1 MGVIAL
7 GIIGGALFVG
17 GLVAAC
23 YFGNKSSELAG
34 QISNLESEVR
44 GVNQAIAD
52 IKFVAGKFG
61 DLEGMYNSLNQ
72 FWGRMFN
79 AAGNLK
85 DMNDATA
92 IAIGAS
98 FLDSSSI
105 QGALDIS
112 REIKKGCATYLA
124 VMNRSG
130 IKLPTDDS
138 DDESEAGDIITDAV
152 VIELDPTFK
161 TLGIWHEQVRRATQ
175 ALENGQFAEYE
186 KHMEAADLIDVY
198 TIEMGVPPEA
208 VIEIV
213 KTAHQQETAE
223 AADLFGDLAQLARF
237 TPLGMAVGVLS
248 SCDMDVSGDAAA
260 ADAKQPEEP
269 REAADL
275 FGLIANFASVSP
287 IGMAVNVI
295 GNAVDLVARDAEQPQ
310 QQNGAEAADLFGDL
324 ANFARFTPF
333 GMAVGAI
340 EGAVSRDMDIEQE
353 LAEPREAADIFDDL
367 ASVARFTPF
376 GMAIGAVEGA
386 FSRDMDVAQEPTE
399 PKEAADLFDDLASV
413 ARLTPFGMAVG
424 ALGSAFSCDMD
435 IATGQPLKEQ
445 EPPRESADLFGV
457 IADFARFTP
466 AGPLEGLLV
475 RAVSQAVPLL
485 TVANPALHAA
495 SDLFAN
501 AAPFSSDH
509 PSSGMLNS
517 LLGQARDNVFTMLD
531 KTLDLA
537 AVAEN
542 WLSQLPDVP
551 SSDDDVSRCAQLQG
565 KALLACKLAMENAR
579 LANNAF
585 VDFNHRTTEEGLRIQ
600 REVTLASDKIA
611 SITAQGRAEIDQAMR
626 PQVLDFL
633 AFGVGRINAMS
644 KANEIQRRMEYQ
656 VRDIQIQV
664 ARLMGELQCGQ
675 MFMGK
680 TQTWTQVCEQTSG
693 RLGGIY
699 NVLMSV
705 KYGIKFDAQ
714 AYRELAAT
722 QWAEIRRDA
731 QQVKSL
737 LQPQGRQQMMVA
749 MDLDVSNDAA
759 DMAGTDTDTALLQVS
774 RPAPALLPQLQAQA
788 ANSQTVW
795 ANIGT
800 LDRLTYTE
808 DIVGYFD
815 VATNR
820 KVTLRDV
827 IGSIKAAYIQAA
839 AMHYQTV
846 EHLSSLALTQRFRA
860 ANLARGKI
868 SPHMYIKGTSINISM
883 ARKQADRVKSLLG
896 ELSPGLTQNLSLVK
910 ASIDELDKAI
920 ASANLDLARRD
931 KAYRDKVTGV
941 LVEGCLRG
949 FATGGLVAAA
959 AFAAYSGVA
968 MASIPAVIAAG
979 GVIFGGKDKDNK
991 EMKPAEDEPKK
1002 NGTNGTN
1009 GVNGKHATKPEEEEE
1024 AEDGEAETDEQ
1035 EEKEEKEE
1043 EEEEKPKAP
1052 VKKGGQKKDIPVQQR
1067 VQAAQDTWT
1076 SLSGVMRSAKNAAAG
1091 TTLGQALFNKLS
1103 LAELAM
1109 LVQLVKVAVVVMERT
1124 AAAVERLAGPLEELI
1139 TSVGQVADI
1148 LDDMDARFA
1157 QYKVPVAGES
1167 VPFAAKDAAEV
1178 TAQWDEVAV
1187 ACTKWL
1193 DIFNAQHIS
1202 PISYTVG

>member
-44 GVNQAIAD
+44 GVNQAISD
-52 IKFVAGKFG
+52 IKFVASKFG

-92 IAIGAS
+92 AAIGAK

-112 REIKKGCATYLA
+112 REIKTGCATYLA

-138 DDESEAGDIITDAV
+138 DSDSESEAGDMITDMIASV
-152 VIELDPTFK
+152 VKFDPTFK
-161 TLGIWHEQVRRATQ
+161 TLGVWHEQVRRATE
-175 ALENGQFAEYE
+175 ALEKGLFTEYE

-198 TIEMGVPPEA
+198 TIEMGVSPEA

-213 KTAHQQETAE
+213 NNAHQQETAE
-223 AADLFGDLAQLARF
+223 AADIFGDLAQLARF
-237 TPLGMAVGVLS
+237 TPFGMAVGALS
-248 SCDMDVSGDAAA
+248 SFDMEVA
-260 ADAKQPEEP
+260 ADAEQPEEP
-269 REAADL
+269 SEAADI
-275 FGLIANFASVSP
+275 FGLISKFASVSP
-287 IGMAVNVI
+287 IGMVVNTI
-295 GNAVDLVARDAEQPQ
+295 GATVDLVARDAEQPQ
-310 QQNGAEAADLFGDL
+310 QQNEAEAADLFGDL

-340 EGAVSRDMDIEQE
+340 EGAVSRDVEIEQGP
-353 LAEPREAADIFDDL
+353 AEPREAADIFGDL
-367 ASVARFTPF
+367 ANLARFTPF
-376 GMAIGAVEGA
+376 GMAVGAIEGAV
-386 FSRDMDVAQEPTE
+386 SRDVEVAPESADIFGDIAG
-399 PKEAADLFDDLASV
+399 AARF
-413 ARLTPFGMAVG
+413 TPFGMAAG
-424 ALGSAFSCDMD
+424 AFGGAFSFDMD
-435 IATGQPLKEQ
+435 IATGQPLKEL
-445 EPPRESADLFGV
+445 EPPRESADIFGV

-466 AGPLEGLLV
+466 PMCGPLLGPIGGPIGSLIGTAV
-475 RAVSQAVPLL
+475 GGVVSQAVPFLG
-485 TVANPALHAA
+485 VGNPALSGA

-501 AAPFSSDH
+501 AAPFSSNH
-509 PSSGMLNS
+509 PGSGMLNS
-517 LLGQARDNVFTMLD
+517 ILGQARNNVFTMLD

-537 AVAEN
+537 AVSES
-542 WLSQLPDVP
+542 WLSQIPDVP
-551 SSDDDVSRCAQLQG
+551 TSDVDVTRCAQLQG
-565 KALLACKLAMENAR
+565 KALLACKLAMENAM

-585 VDFNHRTTEEGLRIQ
+585 VDFNHRATEEGLRIQ
-600 REVTLASDKIA
+600 REITMASDRIDC
-611 SITAQGRAEIDQAMR
+611 IMAQGRAEIEQARR
-626 PQVLDFL
+626 PQVLDFVS
-633 AFGVGRINAMS
+633 FGFGRIASMGQV
-644 KANEIQRRMEYQ
+644 EDIQRRMEYQ
-656 VRDIQIQV
+656 VRDLQYQIAQ
-664 ARLMGELQCGQ
+664 LNGELQCGRV
-675 MFMGK
+675 FMGK

-693 RLGGIY
+693 KLGGIY

-705 KYGIKFDAQ
+705 KYGIKFDPQ
-714 AYRELAAT
+714 SYRQLATT

-731 QQVKSL
+731 QQIKNL
-737 LQPQGRQQMMVA
+737 LQPQGNHQMMMVA
-749 MDLDVSNDAA
+749 MDLDVSNEAA
-759 DMAGTDTDTALLQVS
+759 DAVVTDPSAELLQIS
-774 RPAPALLPQLQAQA
+774 CSPPALVQQLQTQA

-815 VATNR
+815 AATNR
-820 KVTLRDV
+820 KVTLKDV
-827 IGSIKAAYIQAA
+827 IGGIKSAYIQAA
-839 AMHYQTV
+839 AMHYQTI
-846 EHLSSLALTQRFRA
+846 EHLSSIALTQRIRA
-860 ANLARGKI
+860 YNLAKGKI
-868 SPHMYIKGTSINISM
+868 SPHMYLKGTSINISL
-883 ARKQADRVKSLLG
+883 ARKQADRVKALLG
-896 ELSPGLTQNLSLVK
+896 ELSPGLTQNLTLVK

-941 LVEGCLRG
+941 LVEGCLKG

-979 GVIFGGKDKDNK
+979 GVIFGGKDNK
-991 EMKPAEDEPKK
+991 EETPAEDEPKK

-1009 GVNGKHATKPEEEEE
+1009 GKHAAESEEDEAE
-1024 AEDGEAETDEQ
+1024 AEDAKTETS
-1035 EEKEEKEE
+1035 EKS
-1043 EEEEKPKAP
+1043 KAP
-1052 VKKGGQKKDIPVQQR
+1052 VKKPGQKKDIPVQQR

-1076 SLSGVMRSAKNAAAG
+1076 SLSGVMRSAKTAAAG

-1103 LAELAM
+1103 LAELAT

-1124 AAAVERLAGPLEELI
+1124 AAAVERLAGPLEQLI
-1139 TSVGQVADI
+1139 NSVGDVADI
-1148 LDDMDARFA
+1148 LDDMDARLA
-1157 QYKVPVAGES
+1157 QYKVPAAGEQLS
-1167 VPFAAKDAAEV
+1167 FSEKDAAEV
-1178 TAQWDEVAV
+1178 SAQWAEVAE
-1187 ACTKWL
+1187 ACTTWL
-1193 DIFNAQHIS
+1193 DIFNAQRIS
-1202 PISYTVG
+1202 PICYTVG